1 MTGGVE
7 PNMTIDIE
15 NPAFIHG
22 LIAKERRDK
31 ASGGRWILL
40 PIAALTLAYLTPFY
54 YLLVTV
60 FKSTPEYA
68 TTGVLQLPRSLTPF
82 ADNVALAWTVARLDA
97 AGLNSFSYG
106 LIGAFLAV
114 GFAAAAA
121 YGMTRLNL
129 IGSNGW
135 FMLIFTGTLFPF
147 QMYLVPLLFGYQ
159 RLGLVNTWLGM
170 LAVYVAISIP
180 FPLLV
185 LRNSFSAISR
195 EIDEAARI
203 EGAGE
208 WRVFI
213 SMIVPNAAG
222 PLIAL
227 FLLQFTWIWND
238 LLFSSILANGIEVR
252 SVMVALQSLQG
263 TYSSLG
269 PNVVMTATLISSVP
283 TVLLFLALR
292 KYFMVGLQ
300 LGTK

>member
-1 MTGGVE
+1 MAVDLA
-7 PNMTIDIE
+7 NQQFV
-15 NPAFIHG
+15 AG
-22 LIAKERRDK
+22 LIEKERRQNRT
-31 ASGGRWILL
+31 GGRWILL
-40 PIAALTLAYLTPFY
+40 PIILVTIAYLTPFY
-54 YLLVTV
+54 YLFVTI
-60 FKSTPEYA
+60 FKTAPEYA
-68 TTGVLQLPRSLTPF
+68 KKGVLELPDSLAPF
-82 ADNVALAWTVARLDA
+82 ADNVVQAWNTAHLASAGFNSLTYGAVGA
-97 AGLNSFSYG
+97 A
-106 LIGAFLAV
+106 IAV

-129 IGSNGW
+129 IAANGW

-159 RLGLVNTWLGM
+159 RLGLVNTWIGM
-170 LAVYVAISIP
+170 LLVYVAICIP

-185 LRNSFSAISR
+185 LRNSFSGISR

-203 EGAGE
+203 EGASE

-213 SMIVPNAAG
+213 SMILPNARG

-227 FLLQFTWIWND
+227 FLLQFTFIWND

-263 TYSSLG
+263 TYSTLG
-269 PNVVMTATLISSVP
+269 PNVVITATLISSIP
-283 TVLLFLALR
+283 TVLLFILLR
-292 KYFMVGLQ
+292 KYFMAGLQ

>member
-1 MTGGVE
+1 MAVDLSNRQFISSLVE
-7 PNMTIDIE
+7 
-15 NPAFIHG
+15 
-22 LIAKERRDK
+22 KERRRT
-31 ASGGRWILL
+31 AHGGRWILL
-40 PIAALTLAYLTPFY
+40 PIAVLTLAYLTPFY
-54 YLLVTV
+54 YLVVTV
-60 FKSTPEYA
+60 FKSTREYA
-68 TTGVLQLPRSLTPF
+68 AKGVLELPDSLAPF
-82 ADNVALAWTVARLDA
+82 IDNVVQAWTIARLDA
-97 AGLNSFSYG
+97 AATNSLTYG
-106 LIGAFLAV
+106 LVGAVLAV
-114 GFAAAAA
+114 AFAAAAA

-159 RLGLVNTWLGM
+159 RLGLVNTWVGM
-170 LAVYVAISIP
+170 LAVYVAICIP

-185 LRNSFSAISR
+185 LRNSFSSISR

-203 EGAGE
+203 EGASE
-208 WRVFI
+208 WRVFV
-213 SMIVPNAAG
+213 SMILPNAAG

-263 TYSSLG
+263 TYSTLG
-269 PNVVMTATLISSVP
+269 PNVVITATLISSIP
-283 TVLLFLALR
+283 TVVLFIALR
-292 KYFMVGLQ
+292 KHFMAGLQ

>member
-1 MTGGVE
+1 MAVDLSNRQFISSLVE
-7 PNMTIDIE
+7 
-15 NPAFIHG
+15 
-22 LIAKERRDK
+22 KERRRT
-31 ASGGRWILL
+31 SHGGRWILL
-40 PIAALTLAYLTPFY
+40 PILVLTLAYLTPFY
-54 YLLVTV
+54 YLVVTV
-60 FKSTPEYA
+60 FKSTREYA
-68 TTGVLQLPRSLTPF
+68 AKGVLELPDSLAPF
-82 ADNVALAWTVARLDA
+82 IDNVVQAWTIARLDA
-97 AGLNSFSYG
+97 AATNSVTYG
-106 LIGAFLAV
+106 LVGAALAV
-114 GFAAAAA
+114 AFAAAAA

-159 RLGLVNTWLGM
+159 RLGLVNTWIGM
-170 LAVYVAISIP
+170 LAVYVAICIP

-185 LRNSFSAISR
+185 LRNSFSSISR

-203 EGAGE
+203 EGASE
-208 WRVFI
+208 WRVFV
-213 SMIVPNAAG
+213 SMILPNAVG

-263 TYSSLG
+263 TYSTLG
-269 PNVVMTATLISSVP
+269 PNVVITATLISSIP
-283 TVLLFLALR
+283 TVVLFVALR
-292 KYFMVGLQ
+292 KYFMAGLQ